1 MSGLPSEDIV
11 MTQAQFSLPPPQP
24 FQTPTSFL
32 PTPSPQLPSEA
43 SSASPKGLS
52 RVFSKLKRKESQS
65 GIRISPPLQSLNEF
79 ERLDITG
86 HARQGSQIHGF
97 PPSPPNGSQSSGSS
111 PRSGHTRSIST
122 ATVSTLQSQGME
134 QPLAAVALQF
144 IVRLEAVC
152 LEHLHAAHASD
163 MDPESAPH
171 GHALMGSTVNY
182 MSPPSAS
189 TTPSSPFGS
198 STASPGAIAMDQR
211 MLEVLLNLNFQT
223 NNGEYVN
230 TMGGQIYGSISVLDA
245 WNLVASHKNF
255 GKFDVEAVA
264 NRLAPQVVCR
274 GYGPTID
281 AEEVFKAV
289 DEVSSGQVYG
299 RI

>member
-1 MSGLPSEDIV
+1 MS
-11 MTQAQFSLPPPQP
+11 QAQFSLPPPQP
-24 FQTPTSFL
+24 FQQSTTPLF
-32 PTPSPQLPSEA
+32 PTLSPQVSSEA

-86 HARQGSQIHGF
+86 HSRQGSQIHGF
-97 PPSPPNGSQSSGSS
+97 LPSTPNGSQSSGSS
-111 PRSGHTRSIST
+111 PPRSGHTRSIST
-122 ATVSTLQSQGME
+122 ATASTLQSQGME

-152 LEHLHAAHASD
+152 LDHLHAAHASD

-171 GHALMGSTVNY
+171 GHALMGSAVNY
-182 MSPPSAS
+182 ISPPS
-189 TTPSSPFGS
+189 TLTPPFSSYDS
-198 STASPGAIAMDQR
+198 STSSPGALAMDQR
-211 MLEVLLNLNFQT
+211 MLEVLLNLNFRT
-223 NNGEYVN
+223 NNGEYIN

-245 WNLVASHKNF
+245 WNLVASHKSF
-255 GKFDVEAVA
+255 GKFDVELVA

-274 GYGPTID
+274 GYGPTIE
-281 AEEVFKAV
+281 AEEVFKAI
-289 DEVSSGQVYG
+289 DEVSSGQMFG